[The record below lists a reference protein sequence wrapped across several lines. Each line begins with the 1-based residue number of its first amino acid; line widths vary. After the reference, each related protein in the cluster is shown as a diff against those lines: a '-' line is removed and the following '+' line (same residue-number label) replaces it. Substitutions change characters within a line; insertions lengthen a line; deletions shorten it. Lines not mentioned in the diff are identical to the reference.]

1 MKKRYWKKVMVL
13 GLTVSSALLFAGCG
27 KGNEAAGTT
36 AEQSSAANQA
46 TAEVAPE
53 SKTEESSAGIDGAAE
68 KARSECRRTGTS
80 GICRGTGIY
89 EGTSERNDRTAGDR
103 L

>member
-27 KGNEAAGTT
+27 KGNEAAGTI

-68 KARSECRRTGTS
+68 KAYKFVFAEHVANGAGRSGRDGKCGIS
-80 GICRGTGIY
+80 GRFI
-89 EGTSERNDRTAGDR
+89 ERN
-103 L
+103 

>member
-1 MKKRYWKKVMVL
+1 MEKRYWKKVMVL

-46 TAEVAPE
+46 TAEASPE
-53 SKTEESSAGIDGAAE
+53 SKTE
-68 KARSECRRTGTS
+68 
-80 GICRGTGIY
+80 
-89 EGTSERNDRTAGDR
+89 
-103 L
+103 